1 MTCCRWIPNFFV
13 LSFVDLVTPYAEIL
27 EKEFFL
33 SERFTWSDVQAMAVG
48 ERDWHVEYLMMVKG
62 KQEEVVNR
70 AQSELGRI
78 SSPTQPVQSRFPW
91 SFGSGRK
98 R

>member
-1 MTCCRWIPNFFV
+1 M
-13 LSFVDLVTPYAEIL
+13 VTPYVEIL

-62 KQEEVVNR
+62 KQAEIVDK
-70 AQSELGRI
+70 AQIDLGRTGI
-78 SSPTQPVQSRFPW
+78 PVQPAQSRFPW
-91 SFGSGRK
+91 SFGRGRK